1 MINMKNILVNC
12 SEKKNIVLVLSLSIL
27 LLLFIIIRITY
38 ANPTSNFQFDIEC
51 KNSNTSRENIYV
63 GDDIVCNV
71 FGNVKS
77 NNVSGV
83 DTSIVV
89 DRNLKLNS
97 DSISVNE
104 EFINNDDFLYD
115 IDKDNNSVIILEANN
130 FANVTSD
137 KVKLITFKVNALQDI
152 ASTGNIKLVNT
163 TIVSNDVEF
172 SISDYSK
179 EVTISKLPEAAY
191 LTSLT
196 VDDSDIF
203 NFKSDVFSYD
213 SKVINKDKVNIKA
226 TVSEGARIKEE
237 IGDMILNYGNNEFKI
252 TVISSTD
259 VETVYSFSIYRPYSS
274 VLLKNFSILV
284 NDKNIELDKSLDSQ
298 NVAVNSN
305 SIEIIANGMEGSTI
319 SGNGIKNLNIGDNIF
334 EILVISEDETNTKK
348 YILNV
353 YRQNTDTSIKDLY
366 VNDNIVNVEENNT
379 YNINVNALNF
389 NIKTVLNDVNA
400 DYKLYKIKG
409 DYREEID
416 GNNIKIDD
424 GSDNVFEIVVLA
436 EDGVTSENYTL
447 NIHELSSDSYLQ
459 SLTIDNLGF
468 NFDKNILEYNL
479 NTELDE
485 INISAI
491 SSNENSTISGIGKK
505 ILELGNNSFNIIVT
519 AEDNSTRTYTLNVNK
534 IKMEDNKIIFNGLT
548 VNEDKNYIY
557 KIEVGTSIDTIINSV
572 STNGKVSVI
581 RDNDISITATGQKL
595 KIDFDDYSVEYII
608 IVKGDVNGD
617 GKVTLSDIT
626 TALKGYR
633 KKIDFTDYMFT
644 AIDFN
649 DDGEFKLSD
658 IVSHLKYYKNNK

>member
-1 MINMKNILVNC
+1 MKNILVNC
-12 SEKKNIVLVLSLSIL
+12 SEKKNVVLVLSLSIL

-172 SISDYSK
+172 SISDYSE

-298 NVAVNSN
+298 NVTVNSN

-379 YNINVNALNF
+379 YNINVNTLNF

-534 IKMEDNKIIFNGLT
+534 VKMEDNKIIFNGLI

-581 RDNDISITATGQKL
+581 GDNDISITATGQKL

>member
-1 MINMKNILVNC
+1 MKNILVNC
-12 SEKKNIVLVLSLSIL
+12 SEKKNVVLVLSLSIL

-298 NVAVNSN
+298 NVTVNSN

-459 SLTIDNLGF
+459 SLTINNLGF

-534 IKMEDNKIIFNGLT
+534 VKMEDNKIIFNGLT

-572 STNGKVSVI
+572 STNGKVSII

>member
-1 MINMKNILVNC
+1 MKNILVNC
-12 SEKKNIVLVLSLSIL
+12 SEKKNVVLVLILSIL

-298 NVAVNSN
+298 NVTVNSN

-534 IKMEDNKIIFNGLT
+534 VKMEDNKIIFNGLT

-581 RDNDISITATGQKL
+581 RDNDTSITATGQKL

>member
-1 MINMKNILVNC
+1 MKNILVNC
-12 SEKKNIVLVLSLSIL
+12 SEKKNVVLVLILSIL

-259 VETVYSFSIYRPYSS
+259 VETVYNFSIYRPYSS
-274 VLLKNFSILV
+274 VLLKDFSILV
-284 NDKNIELDKSLDSQ
+284 NNKNIELDKSLDSQ
-298 NVAVNSN
+298 NVTVNSN

-353 YRQNTDTSIKDLY
+353 YRQNTDTSIKNLY

-416 GNNIKIDD
+416 ANNIEIDD

-534 IKMEDNKIIFNGLT
+534 VKMEDNKIIFNGLT

>member
-1 MINMKNILVNC
+1 MKNILVNC
-12 SEKKNIVLVLSLSIL
+12 SEKKNVVLVLILSIL

-298 NVAVNSN
+298 NVTVNSN

-459 SLTIDNLGF
+459 SLTINNLGF

-534 IKMEDNKIIFNGLT
+534 VKMEDNKIIFNGLT

-572 STNGKVSVI
+572 STNGKVSII

>member
-1 MINMKNILVNC
+1 MKNILVNC

-172 SISDYSK
+172 SISDYSE

-298 NVAVNSN
+298 NVTVNSN

-319 SGNGIKNLNIGDNIF
+319 SGIGFKILNFGVIIF
-334 EILVISEDETNTKK
+334 EI
-348 YILNV
+348 
-353 YRQNTDTSIKDLY
+353 
-366 VNDNIVNVEENNT
+366 
-379 YNINVNALNF
+379 
-389 NIKTVLNDVNA
+389 
-400 DYKLYKIKG
+400 
-409 DYREEID
+409 
-416 GNNIKIDD
+416 
-424 GSDNVFEIVVLA
+424 
-436 EDGVTSENYTL
+436 
-447 NIHELSSDSYLQ
+447 
-459 SLTIDNLGF
+459 
-468 NFDKNILEYNL
+468 
-479 NTELDE
+479 
-485 INISAI
+485 
-491 SSNENSTISGIGKK
+491 
-505 ILELGNNSFNIIVT
+505 
-519 AEDNSTRTYTLNVNK
+519 
-534 IKMEDNKIIFNGLT
+534 
-548 VNEDKNYIY
+548 
-557 KIEVGTSIDTIINSV
+557 
-572 STNGKVSVI
+572 
-581 RDNDISITATGQKL
+581 
-595 KIDFDDYSVEYII
+595 
-608 IVKGDVNGD
+608 
-617 GKVTLSDIT
+617 
-626 TALKGYR
+626 
-633 KKIDFTDYMFT
+633 
-644 AIDFN
+644 
-649 DDGEFKLSD
+649 
-658 IVSHLKYYKNNK
+658 

>member
-1 MINMKNILVNC
+1 MKNILVNC
-12 SEKKNIVLVLSLSIL
+12 SEKKNVVLVLSLSIL

-179 EVTISKLPEAAY
+179 EVTISKLPESAY

-298 NVAVNSN
+298 NVTVNSN
-305 SIEIIANGMEGSTI
+305 SIEIIANGMDGSTI

-485 INISAI
+485 ININAI
-491 SSNENSTISGIGKK
+491 SNNEKSTISGIGKK
-505 ILELGNNSFNIIVT
+505 ILELGSNSFNIIVT

-534 IKMEDNKIIFNGLT
+534 VKIKDNKIIFNGLT
-548 VNEDKNYIY
+548 VNEDKKYIY

-581 RDNDISITATGQKL
+581 RDNDTSITATGQKL

>member
-1 MINMKNILVNC
+1 MKNILVNC
-12 SEKKNIVLVLSLSIL
+12 SEKKNVVLVLILSIL

-237 IGDMILNYGNNEFKI
+237 IGNMILNYGNNEFKI

-298 NVAVNSN
+298 NVTVNSN

-534 IKMEDNKIIFNGLT
+534 VKMEDNKIIFNGLT

>member
-1 MINMKNILVNC
+1 MKNILVNC
-12 SEKKNIVLVLSLSIL
+12 SEKKNVVLVLSLSIL

-152 ASTGNIKLVNT
+152 ASTENIKLVNT

-172 SISDYSK
+172 SISDYSE

-298 NVAVNSN
+298 NVTVNSN

-353 YRQNTDTSIKDLY
+353 YRQNTDTSIKNLY
-366 VNDNIVNVEENNT
+366 INDNIVNVEENNT

-534 IKMEDNKIIFNGLT
+534 VKMEDNKIIFNGLT

>member
-1 MINMKNILVNC
+1 MKNILVNC

-172 SISDYSK
+172 SISDYSE

-298 NVAVNSN
+298 NVTVNSN

-379 YNINVNALNF
+379 YNYNVNALNF

-534 IKMEDNKIIFNGLT
+534 VKMEDNKIIFNGLT

>member
-1 MINMKNILVNC
+1 MKNILVNC

-130 FANVTSD
+130 FVNVTSD

-172 SISDYSK
+172 SISDYSE

-298 NVAVNSN
+298 NVTVNSN

-534 IKMEDNKIIFNGLT
+534 VKMEDNKIIFNGLT

>member
-1 MINMKNILVNC
+1 MKNVLAVC
-12 SEKKNIVLVLSLSIL
+12 SEKKNIVLVLSLCIL

-63 GDDIVCNV
+63 GDDIVCSV

-83 DTSIVV
+83 DTSIVI
-89 DRNLKLNS
+89 DGNLKLNS

-152 ASTGNIKLVNT
+152 ASTGNVKLVNT

-274 VLLKNFSILV
+274 VLLKDFSILV

-298 NVAVNSN
+298 NVTVNSD

-319 SGNGIKNLNIGDNIF
+319 SGNGIKNLNIGNNIF
-334 EILVISEDETNTKK
+334 EILVTSEDETNTKK

-353 YRQNTDTSIKDLY
+353 YRQNTDASIKELY

-379 YNINVNALNF
+379 YNINVNALNL
-389 NIKTVLNDVNA
+389 NISTILNDVNA

-416 GNNIKIDD
+416 ANNIEIDD

-436 EDGVTSENYTL
+436 EDGVTSVTYTL

-485 INISAI
+485 ININAI
-491 SSNENSTISGIGKK
+491 SNNEKSTISGIGKK
-505 ILELGNNSFNIIVT
+505 ILELGSNSFNIIVT

-534 IKMEDNKIIFNGLT
+534 VKIEDNKIIFNGLT
-548 VNEDKNYIY
+548 VNEDKKYIY

-581 RDNDISITATGQKL
+581 RDNDTSITATGQKL

-649 DDGEFKLSD
+649 DDSEFKLSD

>member
-1 MINMKNILVNC
+1 MKNILVNC
-12 SEKKNIVLVLSLSIL
+12 SEKKNVVLVLILSIL

-172 SISDYSK
+172 SISDYSE

-237 IGDMILNYGNNEFKI
+237 IGNMILNYGNNEFKI

-298 NVAVNSN
+298 NVTVNSN

-534 IKMEDNKIIFNGLT
+534 VKMEDNKIIFNGLT

>member
-1 MINMKNILVNC
+1 MKNILVNC
-12 SEKKNIVLVLSLSIL
+12 SEKKNVVLVLSLSIL

-298 NVAVNSN
+298 NVTVNSD

-319 SGNGIKNLNIGDNIF
+319 SGNGIKNLNIGNNIF
-334 EILVISEDETNTKK
+334 EILVTSEDETNTKK

-353 YRQNTDTSIKDLY
+353 YRQNTDASIKELY

-379 YNINVNALNF
+379 YNINVNALNL
-389 NIKTVLNDVNA
+389 NIRTILNDVNA

-416 GNNIKIDD
+416 ANNIEIDD

-436 EDGVTSENYTL
+436 EDGVTSVTYTL

-485 INISAI
+485 ININAI
-491 SSNENSTISGIGKK
+491 SNNEKSTISGIGKK
-505 ILELGNNSFNIIVT
+505 ILELGSNSFNIIVT

-534 IKMEDNKIIFNGLT
+534 VKIKDNKIIFNGLT
-548 VNEDKNYIY
+548 VNEDKKYIY

-581 RDNDISITATGQKL
+581 RDNDTSITATGQKL

>member
-1 MINMKNILVNC
+1 MKNILVNC
-12 SEKKNIVLVLSLSIL
+12 SEKKNVVLVLSLSIL

-298 NVAVNSN
+298 NVTVNSN

-534 IKMEDNKIIFNGLT
+534 VKIEDNKIIFNGLT
-548 VNEDKNYIY
+548 VNEDKKYIY

-581 RDNDISITATGQKL
+581 RDNDTSITATGQKL

>member
-1 MINMKNILVNC
+1 MKNILVNC
-12 SEKKNIVLVLSLSIL
+12 SEKKNVVLVLSLSIL

-104 EFINNDDFLYD
+104 KFINNDDFLYD

-172 SISDYSK
+172 SISDYSE

-298 NVAVNSN
+298 NVTVNSN

-379 YNINVNALNF
+379 YNINVNTLNF

-534 IKMEDNKIIFNGLT
+534 VKMEDNKIIFNGLT

>member
-1 MINMKNILVNC
+1 MKNILVNC

-172 SISDYSK
+172 SISDYSE

-298 NVAVNSN
+298 NVTVNSN

-505 ILELGNNSFNIIVT
+505 ILELGNNSFNIIVI

-534 IKMEDNKIIFNGLT
+534 VKMEDNKIIFNGLT

>member
-1 MINMKNILVNC
+1 MKNILVNC

-137 KVKLITFKVNALQDI
+137 NVKLITFKVNALQDI

-172 SISDYSK
+172 SISDYSE

-298 NVAVNSN
+298 NVTVNSN

-409 DYREEID
+409 DYSEEID

-534 IKMEDNKIIFNGLT
+534 VKMEDNKIIFNGLT

>member
-1 MINMKNILVNC
+1 MKNILVNC
-12 SEKKNIVLVLSLSIL
+12 SEKKNVVLVLILSIL

-298 NVAVNSN
+298 NVTVNSN

-379 YNINVNALNF
+379 YNINVNALNL
-389 NIKTVLNDVNA
+389 NIRTILNDVNA

-505 ILELGNNSFNIIVT
+505 ILELGNNSFNIIVI

-534 IKMEDNKIIFNGLT
+534 VKMEDNKIIFNGLT

>member
-1 MINMKNILVNC
+1 MKNVLTVC

-63 GDDIVCNV
+63 GDDIVCSV

-83 DTSIVV
+83 DTSIVI
-89 DRNLKLNS
+89 DGNLKLNS

-137 KVKLITFKVNALQDI
+137 RVKLITFKVNALQDM
-152 ASTGNIKLVNT
+152 ASTGNVKLVNT
-163 TIVSNDVEF
+163 TIVSNDAEF

-179 EVTISKLPEAAY
+179 EVAISKLPEAAY

-226 TVSEGARIKEE
+226 TVSEGAKIKEE

-274 VLLKNFSILV
+274 VLLKDFSILV

-298 NVAVNSN
+298 NVTVNSD

-319 SGNGIKNLNIGDNIF
+319 SGNGIKNLNIGNNIF
-334 EILVISEDETNTKK
+334 EILVTSEDETNTKK

-353 YRQNTDTSIKDLY
+353 YRQNTDASIKELY

-379 YNINVNALNF
+379 YNINVNALNL
-389 NIKTVLNDVNA
+389 NIRTILNDVNA

-416 GNNIKIDD
+416 ANNIEIDD

-436 EDGVTSENYTL
+436 EDGVTSVTYTL

-468 NFDKNILEYNL
+468 NFDKNILEYKL

-485 INISAI
+485 ININAI
-491 SSNENSTISGIGKK
+491 SNNEKSTISGIGKK
-505 ILELGNNSFNIIVT
+505 ILELGSNSFNIIVT

-534 IKMEDNKIIFNGLT
+534 VKIEDNKIIFNGLT
-548 VNEDKNYIY
+548 VNEDKKYIY

-581 RDNDISITATGQKL
+581 RDNDTSITATGQKL

>member
-1 MINMKNILVNC
+1 MKNILVNC
-12 SEKKNIVLVLSLSIL
+12 SEKKNVVLVLSLSIL

-172 SISDYSK
+172 SISDYSE

-298 NVAVNSN
+298 NVTVNSN

-319 SGNGIKNLNIGDNIF
+319 SGNGIKNLNIGNNIF
-334 EILVISEDETNTKK
+334 EILVTSEDETNTKK

-353 YRQNTDTSIKDLY
+353 YRQNTDASIKELY

-416 GNNIKIDD
+416 ANNIEIDD

-436 EDGVTSENYTL
+436 EDGVTSVTYTL

-485 INISAI
+485 ININAI
-491 SSNENSTISGIGKK
+491 SNNEKSTISGIGKK
-505 ILELGNNSFNIIVT
+505 ILELGSNSFNIIVT

-534 IKMEDNKIIFNGLT
+534 VKIEDNKIIFNGLT
-548 VNEDKNYIY
+548 VNEDKKYIY

-581 RDNDISITATGQKL
+581 RDNDTSITATGQKL

>member
-1 MINMKNILVNC
+1 MKNILVNC
-12 SEKKNIVLVLSLSIL
+12 SEKKNVVLVLSLSIL

-298 NVAVNSN
+298 NVTVNSN

-379 YNINVNALNF
+379 YNINVNTLNF

-534 IKMEDNKIIFNGLT
+534 VKMEDNKIIFNGLT

>member
-1 MINMKNILVNC
+1 MKNILVNC

-172 SISDYSK
+172 SISDYSE

-298 NVAVNSN
+298 NVTVNSN

-366 VNDNIVNVEENNT
+366 VNDYIVNVEENNT

-485 INISAI
+485 INIS
-491 SSNENSTISGIGKK
+491 EIGRASCR
-505 ILELGNNSFNIIVT
+505 ERV
-519 AEDNSTRTYTLNVNK
+519 
-534 IKMEDNKIIFNGLT
+534 
-548 VNEDKNYIY
+548 
-557 KIEVGTSIDTIINSV
+557 
-572 STNGKVSVI
+572 
-581 RDNDISITATGQKL
+581 
-595 KIDFDDYSVEYII
+595 
-608 IVKGDVNGD
+608 
-617 GKVTLSDIT
+617 
-626 TALKGYR
+626 
-633 KKIDFTDYMFT
+633 
-644 AIDFN
+644 
-649 DDGEFKLSD
+649 
-658 IVSHLKYYKNNK
+658 

>member
-172 SISDYSK
+172 SISDYSE

-298 NVAVNSN
+298 NVTVNSN

-534 IKMEDNKIIFNGLT
+534 VKMEDNKIIFNGLT

>member
-1 MINMKNILVNC
+1 MKNILVNC

-172 SISDYSK
+172 SISDYSE

-259 VETVYSFSIYRPYSS
+259 VETVYSFSIYRLYSS

-298 NVAVNSN
+298 NVTVNSN

-534 IKMEDNKIIFNGLT
+534 VKMEDNKIIFNGLT

>member
-1 MINMKNILVNC
+1 MKNILVNC

-172 SISDYSK
+172 SISDYSE

-284 NDKNIELDKSLDSQ
+284 NDKNIELDKSLDYQ
-298 NVAVNSN
+298 NVTVNSN

-534 IKMEDNKIIFNGLT
+534 VKMEDNKIIFNGLT

>member
-1 MINMKNILVNC
+1 MKNILVNC

-172 SISDYSK
+172 SISDYSE

-237 IGDMILNYGNNEFKI
+237 IGDMILNYGNN
-252 TVISSTD
+252 
-259 VETVYSFSIYRPYSS
+259 
-274 VLLKNFSILV
+274 
-284 NDKNIELDKSLDSQ
+284 
-298 NVAVNSN
+298 
-305 SIEIIANGMEGSTI
+305 
-319 SGNGIKNLNIGDNIF
+319 
-334 EILVISEDETNTKK
+334 
-348 YILNV
+348 
-353 YRQNTDTSIKDLY
+353 
-366 VNDNIVNVEENNT
+366 
-379 YNINVNALNF
+379 
-389 NIKTVLNDVNA
+389 
-400 DYKLYKIKG
+400 
-409 DYREEID
+409 
-416 GNNIKIDD
+416 
-424 GSDNVFEIVVLA
+424 
-436 EDGVTSENYTL
+436 
-447 NIHELSSDSYLQ
+447 
-459 SLTIDNLGF
+459 
-468 NFDKNILEYNL
+468 
-479 NTELDE
+479 
-485 INISAI
+485 
-491 SSNENSTISGIGKK
+491 
-505 ILELGNNSFNIIVT
+505 
-519 AEDNSTRTYTLNVNK
+519 
-534 IKMEDNKIIFNGLT
+534 
-548 VNEDKNYIY
+548 
-557 KIEVGTSIDTIINSV
+557 
-572 STNGKVSVI
+572 
-581 RDNDISITATGQKL
+581 
-595 KIDFDDYSVEYII
+595 
-608 IVKGDVNGD
+608 
-617 GKVTLSDIT
+617 
-626 TALKGYR
+626 
-633 KKIDFTDYMFT
+633 
-644 AIDFN
+644 
-649 DDGEFKLSD
+649 
-658 IVSHLKYYKNNK
+658 

>member
-1 MINMKNILVNC
+1 MKNILVNC

-172 SISDYSK
+172 SISDYSE

-298 NVAVNSN
+298 NVTVNSN

-436 EDGVTSENYTL
+436 EDGVTSENYIL

-534 IKMEDNKIIFNGLT
+534 VKMEDNKIIFNGLT

>member
-1 MINMKNILVNC
+1 MKNILVNC
-12 SEKKNIVLVLSLSIL
+12 SEKKNVVLVLSLSIL

-172 SISDYSK
+172 SISDYSE

-298 NVAVNSN
+298 NVTVNSN

-534 IKMEDNKIIFNGLT
+534 VKMEDNKIIFNGLT

-581 RDNDISITATGQKL
+581 RDNDISITVTGQKL

>member
-1 MINMKNILVNC
+1 MKNILVNC
-12 SEKKNIVLVLSLSIL
+12 SEKKNVVLVLSLSIL

-172 SISDYSK
+172 SISDYSE

-298 NVAVNSN
+298 NVTVNSN

-353 YRQNTDTSIKDLY
+353 YRQNTDTSIKNLY

-534 IKMEDNKIIFNGLT
+534 VKMEDNKIIFNGLT